1 MRIKTKPRKGSGVKP
16 KGDKEMRVIFKKGM
30 FKKIRF
36 AVICNEPNLK
46 IYNVFGIG
54 VCIDKR

>member
-1 MRIKTKPRKGSGVKP
+1 
-16 KGDKEMRVIFKKGM
+16 MRVILKKGM